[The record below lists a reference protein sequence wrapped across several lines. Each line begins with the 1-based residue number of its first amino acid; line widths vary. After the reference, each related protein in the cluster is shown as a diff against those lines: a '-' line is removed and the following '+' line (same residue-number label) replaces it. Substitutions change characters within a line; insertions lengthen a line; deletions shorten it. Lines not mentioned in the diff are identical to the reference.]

1 MAQRGRQGTQSSAK
15 EQPMSK
21 YLVIG
26 LNDGGRFAETFTA
39 EDPDH
44 AEQEALHV
52 YPELIIAGI
61 INEEGQVVA

>member
-1 MAQRGRQGTQSSAK
+1 MN
-15 EQPMSK
+15 K

-44 AEQEALHV
+44 AEQQALHV
-52 YPELIIAGI
+52 YPELIIAVL